1 MPRLPDSYWSRRQRV
16 ERLALED
23 LQRGTVDVGRPRLRY
38 DIEFVRSELERY
50 DRDWRWFYEGPKAER
65 PDKVEGWNPHGKS
78 IVVLYRNG
86 FLSTFA
92 WFLGVRP
99 SPIHGHPA
107 PPTEQTFSDEQMAAN
122 VMEGD
127 TDLLIYGGSNTT
139 VEDVYGE
146 FEPWYVRAVYKTLN
160 WVNLSESERQDE
172 DYIRMYD
179 PITW

>member
-1 MPRLPDSYWSRRQRV
+1 MPRLPDSYWSRRARF
-16 ERLALED
+16 ERNGIDFGAL
-23 LQRGTVDVGRPRLRY
+23 RFVY
-38 DIEFVRSELERY
+38 DIEFVRCELERY
-50 DRDWRWFYEGPKAER
+50 ERDWRWFYEDPKAER

-78 IVVLYRNG
+78 IVILYRNG
-86 FLSTFA
+86 FISTFA

-107 PPTEQTFSDEQMAAN
+107 PPTPKTFTDERIAAD

-127 TDLLIYGGSNTT
+127 TDLLLYNRNVT

-146 FEPWYVRAVYKTLN
+146 FEPWYVRAVYKTLY
-160 WVNLSESERQDE
+160 WVTLSESERQDE
-172 DYIRMYD
+172 DYIRLYD